1 MTGCKEKRQLK
12 LDNGRKTTVVGKHPV
27 LYKVRK
33 LRKQAHISQ
42 KDVADVLGI
51 TTQYYS
57 EMERGLH
64 PLTYSDARTIA
75 RMLHKPMEELFE
87 QDFKNQK
94 GYGHQSSRVGWLFF
108 LFGLP
113 FLSKKKS
120 TESGPCKLWVKK

>member
-12 LDNGRKTTVVGKHPV
+12 LDNGRKATVVGKHPV

-113 FLSKKKS
+113 FLSKKKEHGIRS
-120 TESGPCKLWVKK
+120 VQIVG

>member
-12 LDNGRKTTVVGKHPV
+12 LDNGRKATVVGKHPI

-94 GYGHQSSRVGWLFF
+94 GYGHQSSHVGWLFF
-108 LFGLP
+108 LSASP
-113 FLSKKKS
+113 PISRQKKRARS
-120 TESGPCKLWVKK
+120 

>member
-12 LDNGRKTTVVGKHPV
+12 LDNGRKATVVGKHPV

-94 GYGHQSSRVGWLFF
+94 GYGHQSSNVGWLFF
-108 LFGLP
+108 LLGLP
-113 FLSKKKS
+113 FF
-120 TESGPCKLWVKK
+120 